1 MEPAKFKPRV
11 VIVDDDEDAVAFF
24 VNAFSD
30 EFEVIGVTAPE
41 EVLARVDGN
50 VAVAVVDER
59 MPRLSGVEVLGRLQA
74 EKPEVIRILL
84 TAYANFDR
92 LAAAVNEAGIF
103 RYLAKPWCNEEM
115 RQVLRQAVEVHRL
128 REENRQLVHRLQR
141 ERNLLVAQ

>member
-1 MEPAKFKPRV
+1 MLGVMEPAKLKPRV
-11 VIVDDDEDAVAFF
+11 VIVDDDEDVVAFF

-59 MPRLSGVEVLGRLQA
+59 MPRRSGVEVLSRLQA
-74 EKPEVIRILL
+74 EKPEIIRILL

-115 RQVLRQAVEVHRL
+115 RQVLRQAAEVHRL
-128 REENRQLVHRLQR
+128 REENRQ
-141 ERNLLVAQ
+141 